1 MTKIEVASSEGAS
14 IGDMGTR
21 RSAGRSLLWALSL
34 IVVAGCTDSDPER
47 DLRERIDAAVT
58 AAEARNTGFFRDL
71 IAPGFVDQRGNDR
84 DAIVALVRGQFLI
97 HSKISV
103 MSRVQDIV
111 IAGDDAAETVLV
123 AGMVGSAGQRA
134 GLGSLSADL
143 YRIELEWARD
153 GSDWRVI
160 GARWSRLGEP

>member
-1 MTKIEVASSEGAS
+1 M
-14 IGDMGTR
+14 
-21 RSAGRSLLWALSL
+21 SL
-34 IVVAGCTDSDPER
+34 IVVAGCGGSDPER
-47 DLRERIDAAVT
+47 DLRERIEAAVT

-84 DAIVALVRGQFLI
+84 DAMVALVRGQFLI

-103 MSRVQDIV
+103 ISRVQDIV

-123 AGMVGSAGQRA
+123 AGMAGSAGQRA
-134 GLGSLSADL
+134 GLGGFSADL
-143 YRIELEWARD
+143 YRIELEWVRD
-153 GSDWRVI
+153 GSNWRVI